1 MNLTLADICDYQL
14 GTIHALN
21 DFNELRLAYWKDKKL
36 PACLSRIVLT
46 TTDTIMQH
54 MTYGTRSF
62 KPSFAGEVGQLLRL
76 YKVSDSI
83 YICSTGDVIYR
94 FPNNTY
100 TTISTICQHEYVGLT
115 TVIDAVAYN
124 QLQLARLKLHKSE
137 ATIDL
142 IAPCYYDISVIM
154 GFGENESFTTND
166 AIIEFLTSDG
176 VDPDDLLGP
185 DMYARGYSDTCDFIS
200 WSI

>member
-21 DFNELRLAYWKDKKL
+21 DFNELRLDYWKDKKL

-100 TTISTICQHEYVGLT
+100 TTISTICQHEYIGLT
-115 TVIDAVAYN
+115 TVIDAVTYN
-124 QLQLARLKLHKSE
+124 QLQLARLKLYKSE

>member
-1 MNLTLADICDYQL
+1 MKLTLADICDYQL

-21 DFNELRLAYWKDKKL
+21 DFNELRLEYWNDKKI
-36 PACLSRIVLT
+36 PHCLSRIVLT
-46 TTDTIMQH
+46 TTDAVMQR
-54 MTYGTRSF
+54 MVYGTRSF
-62 KPSFAGEVGQLLRL
+62 RPSFAGEVGQLLRL
-76 YKVSDSI
+76 YKVSDSV

-100 TTISTICQHEYVGLT
+100 TTISSICQHEYIGWT
-115 TVIDAVAYN
+115 TVIDTVTYN
-124 QLQLARLKLHKSE
+124 QLQLARLKLYKSE

-142 IAPCYYDISVIM
+142 IAPCYYDISVTM
-154 GFGENESFTTND
+154 GFGENEPFTTND

-176 VDPDDLLGP
+176 IDPDDLLGP

>member
-21 DFNELRLAYWKDKKL
+21 DFNELRLGYWKDKKL

-124 QLQLARLKLHKSE
+124 QLQLARLKLYKSE

-166 AIIEFLTSDG
+166 AI
-176 VDPDDLLGP
+176 DPDDLLGP